1 MAERSRELTDA
12 ESTRPGFWRRA
23 GEEVAISRMKN
34 KFGGAGSG
42 GESGSGG
49 SENVRSSSSPF
60 GFFILLIFIAFFA
73 WGVVVAPG
81 LESGFWQ
88 SKVGSPLKSVLQG
101 TRQLF
106 TFTGIQ
112 FSNINKILKGENV
125 FSFETG
131 GAEVKKK
138 TGLSFGGSSVFGG
151 GGDLTTFGQYINEEF
166 GVRGEIVI
174 GKLDE
179 DIPMLREVKLGCE
192 IDNNIKGKIE
202 MDNVG
207 RIEDSAVVFDIY
219 NPKPFDE
226 ARIPFYCNFDPRE
239 NTVLSSSLLRKI
251 NTKTVK
257 LTLTYPLE
265 ISSRLEIF
273 ALPREKYREYIGRYD
288 LAFDEL
294 ESGIFSD
301 RNSRIL
307 SRSKYESDVDVAL
320 WFDNQPLGV
329 TEKDFTLRFGFKN
342 KNPRN
347 KFRLERFSIEL
358 PDGMRFSDT
367 ECKKFDNGNLK
378 REYFASINNALNNEV
393 SVGESIGSCKVRVDE
408 GILGGSSAEIV
419 KAGDV
424 NAVMQ
429 YEYTIVAEKDVVL
442 RQPEEDQIVAE
453 SEKVIT

>member
-1 MAERSRELTDA
+1 MASV
-12 ESTRPGFWRRA
+12 STKPRINQQSEDNF
-23 GEEVAISRMKN
+23 KN
-34 KFGGAGSG
+34 NEARVEGG
-42 GESGSGG
+42 
-49 SENVRSSSSPF
+49 RSSSAPF
-60 GFFILLIFIAFFA
+60 GFFILLILIAFFV

-88 SKVGSPLKSVLQG
+88 SKVGSPVKSVLQG

-106 TFTGIQ
+106 TFTGTLY
-112 FSNINKILKGENV
+112 SNFNKILKGGNV
-125 FSFETG
+125 FSLETG
-131 GAEVKKK
+131 GAEIKQK
-138 TGLSFGGSSVFGG
+138 TGLSFGGSSVFGS
-151 GGDLTTFGQYINEEF
+151 GGDLTAFGQYSNEEF
-166 GVRGEIVI
+166 GVRGEIVV

-179 DIPMLREVKLGCE
+179 DIPMLGNVKLSCK
-192 IDNNIKGKIE
+192 IDDNINGQIE
-202 MDNVG
+202 MDNAE
-207 RIEDSAVVFDIY
+207 IAEDGVVFDIY

-226 ARIPFYCNFDPRE
+226 ARIPFFCNFDPRE
-239 NTVLSSSLLRKI
+239 NTALSNTLLRKI

-257 LTLTYPLE
+257 LVLTYPLE

-294 ESGIFSD
+294 ERGIFSD
-301 RNSRIL
+301 RNSKIL

-320 WFDNQPLGV
+320 WFDNQPFGV

-342 KNPRN
+342 KNPKN

-367 ECKKFDNGNLK
+367 GCEKFDNGNLE

-424 NAVMQ
+424 NAKMF

-442 RQPEEDQIVAE
+442 RQPEEDQIVAD
-453 SEKVIT
+453 SENLLS